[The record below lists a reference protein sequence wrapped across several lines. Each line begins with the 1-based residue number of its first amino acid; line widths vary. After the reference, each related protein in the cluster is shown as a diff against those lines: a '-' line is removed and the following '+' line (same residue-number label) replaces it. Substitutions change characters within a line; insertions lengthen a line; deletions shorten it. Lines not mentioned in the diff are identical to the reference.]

1 MVGTVLAIKYIQPV
15 SEEEQMALFGHPLTF
30 NIMPQTVAPAG
41 VMIAN
46 DSVERAKQRNSVKQL
61 AAD

>member
-15 SEEEQMALFGHPLTF
+15 SEEEQMALFGYPLTF
-30 NIMPQTVAPAG
+30 NITPQTVTPAG

-46 DSVERAKQRNSVKQL
+46 DSVERAKQRNSAKQL